1 MLVST
6 PPRSPLLA
14 WRSSSPRNR
23 GIISSIISSSSGT
36 SLLRAAAAA
45 SGNNAAAAA
54 AGSTTALDPDWRT
67 KAKPVAPGSSYPAKE
82 HCSQCGLCDTYFVA
96 HVKEA
101 CAFLGDGMSK
111 AYTLEPS
118 VHGRNRYVKESRKRE
133 KKRRGNSFFSSSH
146 ERPPGKKKISSN
158 LSGDELQL
166 GVTLDTFYARARPA
180 VDGAQWTGVVTSIAL
195 AMLETKTVDAVVCVQ
210 SDPEDRL
217 APFPVVARTKHEIL
231 ASRGVKPSLSPNLS
245 VLATVEA
252 LGPEIKSLLFIGVGC
267 QVQALRSVSKYLGLE
282 KLFVLGTNC
291 TDNGPREG

>member
-6 PPRSPLLA
+6 PPRGSLLA
-14 WRSSSPRNR
+14 WRSPSPRQAPSS
-23 GIISSIISSSSGT
+23 ISSISSSGSSGSSGR
-36 SLLRAAAAA
+36 SLLL
-45 SGNNAAAAA
+45 AAAAA
-54 AGSTTALDPDWRT
+54 ARGSDDADDDARRSTVSLDPDWR
-67 KAKPVAPGSSYPAKE
+67 ARSKPVAPGASYPAKE

-111 AYTLEPS
+111 AYALEPS
-118 VHGRNRYVKESRKRE
+118 VHGRHRD
-133 KKRRGNSFFSSSH
+133 
-146 ERPPGKKKISSN
+146 
-158 LSGDELQL
+158 LSADGDELQL
-166 GVTLDTFYARARPA
+166 GVTLEAFYARARPA
-180 VDGAQWTGVVTSIAL
+180 VEGAQWTGIVTSVAV
-195 AMLETKTVDAVVCVQ
+195 AMLETGTVDAVVCVQ

-217 APFPVVARTKHEIL
+217 APLPVVARTKGEII

-252 LGPEIKSLLFIGVGC
+252 LGPEVKSLLFIGVGC
-267 QVQALRSVSKYLGLE
+267 QVQALRSVSKYLLNLE